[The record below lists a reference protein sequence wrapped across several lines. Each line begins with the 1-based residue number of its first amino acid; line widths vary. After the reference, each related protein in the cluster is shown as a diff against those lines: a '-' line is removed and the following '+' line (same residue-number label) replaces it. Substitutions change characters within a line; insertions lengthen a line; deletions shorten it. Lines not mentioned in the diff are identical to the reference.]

1 MREGKSVSK
10 GEREREEKLLGR
22 KMKSRKEIKRKI
34 ILWERFRESER
45 DLRRGGRRYKEN
57 GEKVRENLRERD
69 K

>member
-22 KMKSRKEIKRKI
+22 KMESRKEIKRKI